1 MRAIR
6 RSNSGCQWHDG
17 APIHDACA
25 IANLSGELSQLCIT
39 AFSASPVHTHK
50 RQGGWIVGQ
59 RQEILLDRRGV
70 SFRGRSPRSAR
81 WRGLISSRLC
91 GGDDDAQDS
100 KSSRPGEKAGMDRSD
115 SLPKTSET
123 ARNRTG
129 RKPKPLKPGLY

>member
-1 MRAIR
+1 MRSTGR
-6 RSNSGCQWHDG
+6 CSFDG
-17 APIHDACA
+17 QPHDALMHGRYTA
-25 IANLSGELSQLCIT
+25 MNLARELPQLCIT

-70 SFRGRSPRSAR
+70 SFRGRPQRTAR
-81 WRGLISSRLC
+81 WRGLTSSRLC

-100 KSSRPGEKAGMDRSD
+100 KASRPGEKARMDRSD
-115 SLPKTSET
+115 PCAKNSET